1 MAEFRLLLAEPLS
14 HAVFLE
20 LHLFQQI
27 CISICIH
34 AQSMLMG
41 NPVLTNCSLS
51 EYYKDYYILKK
62 MTEIPNNLLEGA
74 N

>member
-1 MAEFRLLLAEPLS
+1 
-14 HAVFLE
+14 
-20 LHLFQQI
+20 
-27 CISICIH
+27 
-34 AQSMLMG
+34 MLMG

>member
-1 MAEFRLLLAEPLS
+1 MGILLL
-14 HAVFLE
+14 
-20 LHLFQQI
+20 QI
-27 CISICIH
+27 
-34 AQSMLMG
+34 
-41 NPVLTNCSLS
+41 VLS